1 MWRVL
6 LLQCVFLVSSVLAL
20 SHKGNETS
28 GGTSTFQW
36 SPRSLGRIIAHCLGG
51 SEVWECL
58 GSESEHLLDVA
69 TTDNNTWQISEYL
82 SIEPLDGFRSQER
95 SRMDTGLAGKLLE
108 LVQGRALRLQLP
120 RQLTISN
127 AIDDFGSEL
136 GLDQGRKK
144 KDKDK
149 HMAMMGGMIM
159 MATLAQMF
167 LGKVILIAGS
177 AFIMAKIA
185 LVISLLG
192 SLKKGSTGHSGSSG
206 GGGTEHV
213 VVHSSHESGWHRSMP
228 THDYASSQLEQMEEP
243 PLGNQMEF
251 YQAYQMEPL
260 KRRLHQAE
268 NTVQQARPEATKP
281 TRGFL

>member
-1 MWRVL
+1 MWRVV
-6 LLQCVFLVSSVLAL
+6 LLQCFVFGSSVLSL

-28 GGTSTFQW
+28 ANASTSPW
-36 SPRSLGRIIAHCLGG
+36 SPRSLGRIIAHCMGG
-51 SEVWECL
+51 ADAWQCL
-58 GSESEHLLDVA
+58 GSESEQLLDGA
-69 TTDNNTWQISEYL
+69 TRDNSTWQITDYL
-82 SIEPLDGFRSQER
+82 SIEPKVGISKPETR
-95 SRMDTGLAGKLLE
+95 RMDMGLPGKLLE

-149 HMAMMGGMIM
+149 NMAMMGGMIM

-192 SLKKGSTGHSGSSG
+192 SLKKGSTGHSGSG
-206 GGGTEHV
+206 GGSGTEHV

-228 THDYASSQLEQMEEP
+228 THDTYSQLDQVEEP
-243 PLGNQMEF
+243 PLGSHMEY

-260 KRRLHQAE
+260 KRRLHQAAAYPD
-268 NTVQQARPEATKP
+268 QPRPEATKS
-281 TRGFL
+281 TRGFI